1 MAIMKHYSDRTSQ
14 SEKVENFKKVPL
26 ARFFHDLE
34 GEPDF
39 PFMMAQQ
46 SFIKLKDTAPNEEEL
61 FLYLLEDIIYISL
74 YATFYEQ
81 LFVTIRKNPDV
92 ALQLIE
98 NFSADAKERETVI
111 GQLTQ
116 HHVSFIENKGL
127 CPGCPACDNHTDVAE
142 LINFYLKGDIDF
154 FVNLYIGMQTIQFSM
169 EHLLY
174 DIVPSNPSMVS
185 NLTNQDLLLFRQY
198 VFDYTEERV
207 C

>member
-1 MAIMKHYSDRTSQ
+1 MAIMKHYSEQTSLQ
-14 SEKVENFKKVPL
+14 EKRESFKKVPL

-39 PFMMAQQ
+39 PFTLAQE
-46 SFIKLKDTAPNEEEL
+46 SFLKLKETAPNEEEL
-61 FLYLLEDIIYISL
+61 FLYLLEDIIYTSL

-81 LFVTIRKNPDV
+81 IFITIKKNPDL
-92 ALQLIE
+92 AIGLIDQFANDSKDRE
-98 NFSADAKERETVI
+98 SAI

-142 LINFYLKGDIDF
+142 LISYYLKGDVDF
-154 FVNLYIGMQTIQFSM
+154 FINLYVGMQTIQFSM

-174 DIVPSNPSMVS
+174 DIVPSNPSMV
-185 NLTNQDLLLFRQY
+185 QDLNNQNLLAFRQY
-198 VFDYTEERV
+198 IFDYTEERM